1 MRKGSVVLK
10 GGFPLHV
17 AKCHPVPGTKAIFED
32 VHGGECWEQSKKM
45 KCPLAAELY
54 LSV

>member
-1 MRKGSVVLK
+1 MGRDSVVLK

-17 AKCHPVPGTKAIFED
+17 ARCHVIMGTGAIFED
-32 VHGGECWEQSKKM
+32 DHGVERWQQKERM
-45 KCPLAAELY
+45 KHPPTRELY